1 LSEKGVK
8 QSISLGKKLKK
19 RNLIFDNVVVG
30 PLKRHIQTFS
40 GINEGYGQDLG
51 NPLVIDEFSE
61 NQLMEIAQYFIPKM
75 LNTKKNIKELMSE
88 IPFWKRKKTFLKYFN
103 IIAQQCINDELNLSD
118 KNFESYKSF
127 KNRVKIAKDKV
138 AEIMKEDSKTMVV
151 SSGGTITG
159 IYAECHPLS
168 AEEIMQLNFKIKNA
182 SISLFTKQNDTFTLK
197 TFNRSFIPRYL
208 ETYI

>member
-1 LSEKGVK
+1 MSEKGIK

-30 PLKRHIQTFS
+30 PLKRHIQTFD

-103 IIAQQCINDELNLSD
+103 IIAQQWINDELNLSD

-127 KNRVKIAKDKV
+127 KYRVKIAKDKV

>member
-1 LSEKGVK
+1 MSEKGVK

-30 PLKRHIQTFS
+30 PLKRHIQTFN

-88 IPFWKRKKTFLKYFN
+88 IPFWKRKKHF
-103 IIAQQCINDELNLSD
+103 
-118 KNFESYKSF
+118 
-127 KNRVKIAKDKV
+127 
-138 AEIMKEDSKTMVV
+138 
-151 SSGGTITG
+151 
-159 IYAECHPLS
+159 
-168 AEEIMQLNFKIKNA
+168 
-182 SISLFTKQNDTFTLK
+182 
-197 TFNRSFIPRYL
+197 
-208 ETYI
+208 

>member
-1 LSEKGVK
+1 MSEKGVK

-30 PLKRHIQTFS
+30 PLKRHIQTFN

-61 NQLMEIAQYFIPKM
+61 NQLMEIGQYFIPKM

-103 IIAQQCINDELNLSD
+103 IIAQQWINDELNLSD

>member
-1 LSEKGVK
+1 
-8 QSISLGKKLKK
+8 
-19 RNLIFDNVVVG
+19 
-30 PLKRHIQTFS
+30 
-40 GINEGYGQDLG
+40 
-51 NPLVIDEFSE
+51 
-61 NQLMEIAQYFIPKM
+61 MEIAQYFIPKM

-103 IIAQQCINDELNLSD
+103 IIAQQWINDELNLSD

>member
-1 LSEKGVK
+1 MSEKGVK

-30 PLKRHIQTFS
+30 PLKRHIQTFN

-103 IIAQQCINDELNLSD
+103 IIAQQWINDELNLSD
-118 KNFESYKSF
+118 KNFESYISF

>member
-1 LSEKGVK
+1 MSEKGVK

-30 PLKRHIQTFS
+30 PLKRHIQTFN

-103 IIAQQCINDELNLSD
+103 IIAQQWINDELNLSD

-197 TFNRSFIPRYL
+197 TFNRRLIPRYL

>member
-1 LSEKGVK
+1 MSEKGVK

-30 PLKRHIQTFS
+30 PLKRHIQTFN

-103 IIAQQCINDELNLSD
+103 IIAQQWINDELNLSD

-197 TFNRSFIPRYL
+197 TFNSSFIPRYL